1 MNKDIKDKFC
11 YEISEEYRRLL
22 IELDNTQNEIN
33 ALEFDRNQLDNARL
47 QMEVK
52 YNLDP
57 KDFVTERING
67 KDFYA

>member
-1 MNKDIKDKFC
+1 MKKTMNKDIKD
-11 YEISEEYRRLL
+11 EYRSLL
-22 IELDNTQNEIN
+22 IQLSNIDEKIIELDSE
-33 ALEFDRNQLDNARL
+33 RNQLDHARL

-67 KDFYA
+67 KDYYVKV